1 MACLHRPGMGDT
13 QDVRLRDHVNFSL
26 LIQPLVGA
34 QQKIEHHAG
43 CLYILSN
50 VSGIEKMSRGS
61 G

>member
-1 MACLHRPGMGDT
+1 MGDT